1 MIDRLLFLAARND
14 EFVGRLILLASFL
27 TFGVPPWRL
36 EVLTT
41 TTGLGLTLTTTVGVI
56 DRVHT
61 HTANSRADTLP
72 A

>member
-14 EFVGRLILLASFL
+14 EFVGRFILLASFL

-56 DRVHT
+56 DT
-61 HTANSRADTLP
+61 KLIFIQAKN
-72 A
+72 

>member
-41 TTGLGLTLTTTVGVI
+41 TTGLGLTFTTTVRVI
-56 DRVHT
+56 HWVHT
-61 HTANSRADTLP
+61 HTTNSWALALP